1 MKPLLLLLA
10 ASLAAGCAKHQISGT
25 VVDRNGQPLERV
37 VVSMKPGGVQMITD
51 AQGVFMVDYLRDER
65 GQRMRLD
72 RKAQY
77 TVEVLKP
84 GYNRQ
89 KVEFYYKRGELVL
102 DPITMEEDT
111 IRVSA
116 SDEDIDPARF
126 KDRTQSEGSTYE
138 GE

>member
-1 MKPLLLLLA
+1 MKPLFLLLA
-10 ASLAAGCAKHQISGT
+10 ASLAVGCAKHQISGT